1 MNNKKEIN
9 IAGTH
14 NKYLIKKTCKIPQR
28 EKNKIILSD
37 NLKSIEYQKQIISN
51 IFTQDKCSNINIEDL
66 NILEKEIK
74 KKLSSYKSQD
84 KKNNKF
90 DEPNVI
96 NYENIIE
103 KLLSCKQKCYYC
115 SVNMLLLYDDYRCDN
130 QWTLDRIDNNIGHN
144 TNNVVISC
152 LKCNLE
158 RRNTNQDK
166 YNFTKNMSIKKLT

>member
-1 MNNKKEIN
+1 MSGKKEIN
-9 IAGTH
+9 IEGTH

-28 EKNKIILSD
+28 EKNKKILSD
-37 NLKSIEYQKQIISN
+37 KLKNIEYQKQLVCN
-51 IFTQDKCSNINIEDL
+51 IFIRDNTVNVNKSDI
-66 NILEKEIK
+66 NILEKEIN

-90 DEPNVI
+90 DEINII

-115 SVNMLLLYDDYRCDN
+115 NVNMLLLYDDYRCEN
-130 QWTLDRIDNNIGHN
+130 QWTLDRIDNDIGHN

-158 RRNTNQDK
+158 RRNINQDK